1 MKPAKSKPLHLE
13 HKILQLLLWVL
24 VPGWLVSLVLLF
36 NSDASTLLMITI
48 ALFLTLSL
56 WGGVV
61 AINKLLSRQFT
72 GVTNILESL
81 SNGDF
86 TSTLSPGRSGSAWS
100 ELQFE
105 VNRLAKRLHSQ
116 RISSLES
123 DNILD
128 KLIEEFDIPL
138 LVIDRSD
145 ALVNINQAG
154 ADLFSMTKS
163 QLLGLSYHQLQL
175 GPLAEA
181 ETGSLV
187 EFTFPKRSGRWEV
200 KRNVFRKSGS
210 RLTLLLLNDLSRT
223 LREEERRAW
232 QRMLRVISHELNN
245 SLSSITSI
253 AETLRDKSDKLSP
266 EQLQKSMGIIAD
278 RGYQLQKFTESYSQL
293 AKLPEPQLEA
303 IDLPPLIAKC
313 CEIVGGEFEIC
324 QHPLRINADNNQI
337 QQLFINIIKNAREAS
352 PAGATIDINWVESYY
367 GVQINVIDNGT
378 GIISSDNLFVPF
390 YTTKPGGNGIGLY
403 LCKQIAEN
411 HNGTLSIDNRQ
422 DATGCVVSLWIP
434 GFEK

>member
-1 MKPAKSKPLHLE
+1 MTPNKSRPLHLE
-13 HKILQLLLWVL
+13 RKIFHILLWVL
-24 VPGWLVSLVLLF
+24 LPAWLTTNILLF
-36 NSDASTLLMITI
+36 LSDASI
-48 ALFLTLSL
+48 LTFTTVAFILTVSL
-56 WGGVV
+56 AVGLV
-61 AINKLLSRQFT
+61 AIRKLLSRQFM
-72 GVTNILESL
+72 GVSNVLESL

-86 TSTLSPGRSGSAWS
+86 TSTLTHGDTNSAWS

-105 VNRLAKRLHSQ
+105 VNRLAKKLHNQ
-116 RISSLES
+116 RISSVES

-154 ADLFSMTKS
+154 TALFSLSKGE
-163 QLLGLSYHQLQL
+163 LLGLSYHQLRL
-175 GPLAEA
+175 APLAEA
-181 ETGSLV
+181 KGGSLV
-187 EFTFPKRSGRWEV
+187 EFTFPRRSGRWEV

-253 AETLRDKSDKLSP
+253 AETLRDNSHKLSP
-266 EQLQKSMGIIAD
+266 KQMHKSMDIIAE

-293 AKLPEPQLEA
+293 AKLPEPEIEI
-303 IDLPPLIAKC
+303 IDLPVLITKC
-313 CEIVGGEFEIC
+313 CDVVVGRFDIC
-324 QHPLRINADNNQI
+324 QTPLTIKADNSQM

-352 PAGATIDINWVESYY
+352 PHDAVVSINWAENHY
-367 GVQINVIDNGT
+367 GVQVNVLDNGT
-378 GIISSDNLFVPF
+378 GLLSCENIFVPF

-411 HNGTLSIDNRQ
+411 HNGTLTLKNRH
-422 DATGCVVSLWIP
+422 DAQGCVVSLWLP
-434 GFEK
+434 TD